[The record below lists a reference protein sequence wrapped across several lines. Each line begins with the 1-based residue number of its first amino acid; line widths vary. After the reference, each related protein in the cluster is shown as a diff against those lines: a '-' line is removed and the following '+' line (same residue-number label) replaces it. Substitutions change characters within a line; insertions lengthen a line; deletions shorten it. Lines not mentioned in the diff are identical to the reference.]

1 MFIIWLYCII
11 SAEITSLLF
20 SRSLY
25 HILTGDSK
33 SHKTFFY
40 VSDQKICNSDLL
52 KSFLDCLYKN
62 WTIKLW
68 SNSKSTLRTEQ
79 VAQISWWYSV
89 DVLQFWLNLTSL
101 LGTILR
107 SLDLCWNCRNPDK
120 MLNNIYLHT
129 LWS

>member
-40 VSDQKICNSDLL
+40 VSDQKICHSDLL